1 MAADQAKADAA
12 ARAAEAQSQILQTQ
26 LAAEQA
32 KVRKLEQE
40 AQLIAAK
47 IKTESVN
54 QQVSAAG
61 VDYDKEKLR
70 IEKASTLNAIEQ
82 GEHSRTMLNRKMD
95 IDERLVKQKDKP
107 NGSAEKGLRS
117 NNLKK

>member
-1 MAADQAKADAA
+1 MPQRSDG
-12 ARAAEAQSQILQTQ
+12 
-26 LAAEQA
+26 
-32 KVRKLEQE
+32 VRQP
-40 AQLIAAK
+40 
-47 IKTESVN
+47 
-54 QQVSAAG
+54 AG
-61 VDYDKEKLR
+61 ERRRRVDYDKEKLR